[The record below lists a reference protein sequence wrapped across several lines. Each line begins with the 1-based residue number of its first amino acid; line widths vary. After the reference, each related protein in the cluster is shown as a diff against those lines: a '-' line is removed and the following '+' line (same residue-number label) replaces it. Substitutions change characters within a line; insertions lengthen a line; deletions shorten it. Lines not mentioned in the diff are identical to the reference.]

1 MIPNAVNAM
10 PVIMATNVPLA
21 IRLRIVLERS
31 LARARAM
38 KNAVFANQAITE
50 INARHVDRFQIAS
63 EA

>member
-31 LARARAM
+31 LARVRAM
-38 KNAVFANQAITE
+38 KNAVFANRAITG
-50 INARHVDRFQIAS
+50 ITARHVTRFQTAS